1 MANRN
6 VKLKNKSGDYLYPY
20 TDNIPTATT
29 SKAGIVKLDSS
40 PTANSNNAI
49 TSGAVNTAINTVNT
63 NLSNKLGKTETAAKA
78 TADANGNNIATT
90 YLTKTETAAKAT
102 ADAEGNN
109 ISSTYL
115 KKSEEGRG
123 GLNLLVRELQK
134 ACAWTWTQN
143 FSGGSAQIL
152 LNANG
157 SVSDGVSCSSVGGVG
172 YTTVVYNR
180 KLYKYNSTTG
190 ALTQEGTESTWD
202 TTGYGVAIN
211 NGKLYS
217 FFSSK
222 YVDTGTQWTYVGMGY
237 FGIKNGTLCRFTN
250 QSTLLWYTLD
260 NAGTWNKIV
269 STQSGSTWGI
279 RDTYPYYITTTT
291 PYGTSTTTLTRL
303 SSENGFSCVSIY
315 NSVGIFSK
323 QSRFFIYGS
332 NGTLSRSGDLGA
344 NIVKLAGYY
353 ALTSDGKLYNINS
366 NNPPLMAENVID
378 ICLSGYIKSDG
389 YYNYSHTKLVNGTF
403 TNIVHSDN
411 TYGAPNAVLFA
422 GSGNIQQRTVYTT
435 PNPAANYKSFVGLN
449 LTGQDTITS
458 VASGTI
464 TNSSHTFSRD
474 IGKDDYF
481 TQPPDDLRKQT
492 PTKWDL
498 IDLIQNAQ

>member
-29 SKAGIVKLDSS
+29 SKAGIVKLDSA

-78 TADANGNNIATT
+78 TADADGNNIANT
-90 YLTKTETAAKAT
+90 YLKKTETAAKAT
-102 ADAEGNN
+102 ADADGNN
-109 ISSTYL
+109 IASTYL
-115 KKSEEGRG
+115 KKGDEGKG
-123 GLNLLVRELQK
+123 GLNLLARELQK
-134 ACAWTWTQN
+134 ACAWTWTQS

-152 LNANG
+152 LNASG

-222 YVDTGTQWTYVGMGY
+222 YVDTGTKWTYIGMGY

-250 QSTLLWYTLD
+250 QGTLSWYTLD
-260 NAGTWNKIV
+260 NGGTWNKIV
-269 STQSGSTWGI
+269 STQSSSTWGI
-279 RDTYPYYITTTT
+279 RDTYPYYITTAT
-291 PYGTSTTTLTRL
+291 PYGTSTTTLKRL
-303 SSENGFSCVSIY
+303 VDENGFSHVAVY
-315 NSVGIFSK
+315 NSYGIFAK
-323 QSRFFIYGS
+323 QSTFYFFGVTGS
-332 NGTLSRSGDLGA
+332 LVRSRDLGA
-344 NIVKLAGYY
+344 TIKKLAGYY
-353 ALTSDGKLYNINS
+353 ALTVDGDVYTTNS
-366 NNPPLMAENVID
+366 NTVQLIDQNVID
-378 ICLSGYIKSDG
+378 ICISGYIKSDG
-389 YYNYSHTKLVNGTF
+389 YYNYSKTKLVSGNF

-422 GSGNIQQRTVYTT
+422 GTGNIQQRTVYST
-435 PNPAANYKSFVGLN
+435 PSPAANYKSFVGLD

-458 VASGTI
+458 VTSNTI
-464 TNSSHTFSRD
+464 TNSTHTFTRD

-481 TQPPDDLRKQT
+481 TQPPDDLKKQT